1 MIKVKGKQKK
11 RKRKER
17 DFVRVFQR
25 TSLKKWSSDIPLPPK
40 KKKRLL
46 TYSVCFPGCTQMKSR
61 FKYFTPAG
69 GMAAR
74 QSSEEQQKDAPDL

>member
-1 MIKVKGKQKK
+1 MIKVNEKQEK

-17 DFVRVFQR
+17 DFVRVFQQ
-25 TSLKKWSSDIPLPPK
+25 TSLKKRSSDIPPHPK
-40 KKKRLL
+40 KGLL
-46 TYSVCFPGCTQMKSR
+46 TYSVCFPGCAQMKSR